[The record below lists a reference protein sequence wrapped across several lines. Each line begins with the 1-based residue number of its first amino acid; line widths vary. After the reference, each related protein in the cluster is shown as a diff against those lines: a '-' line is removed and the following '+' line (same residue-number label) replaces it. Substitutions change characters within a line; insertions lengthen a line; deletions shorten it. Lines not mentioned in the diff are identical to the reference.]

1 MFKKSFLSPLN
12 SLLFAFLLL
21 LSLFSIGIYLATPDN
36 IFGNDFFVFHSASR
50 VLFTEGLSPYSV
62 QVETANQFA
71 VYGRLAHPGENLLTF
86 SYPPYALLPFLPL
99 SFLPL
104 KWAQSIWVS
113 LLFTSLLILPI
124 LTYPRIPRWA
134 FSTAFLLYPI
144 TFSLILGNFAI
155 LLGTII
161 ILILGY
167 LLNTQLHSRNKDLVF
182 GALLAFSTI
191 KPQFSALFVLF
202 ILIFAIRDKRYKLL
216 QSFIISFLL
225 FLAFSFILLP
235 SWPVEWYHQ
244 LIRYSE
250 SNQAIPHITIFFQ
263 LFTNPTTANI
273 LAIIISTILFLTLAW
288 MTKKWW
294 KNQLTPIKLLA
305 FIGFLTYTIHPR
317 TVSYEQIVFLVPLL
331 VWIFSNP
338 PSPSTITKLTFY
350 FSAIIVSWL
359 GFFASKADLQT
370 FFPLEWIFLFY
381 IFWMIYIFLTK
392 NLSPHPNAV
401 HSQIHDS
408 TDP

>member
-1 MFKKSFLSPLN
+1 MTKLKLFIFFL
-12 SLLFAFLLL
+12 FFT
-21 LSLFSIGIYLATPDN
+21 SLFSLGVSAITPN
-36 IFGNDFFVFHSASR
+36 ITFGNDFFVFHSASCA
-50 VLFTEGLSPYSV
+50 LFTEGLSPYST

-202 ILIFAIRDKRYKLL
+202 ILIFAIRDKRYKR
-216 QSFIISFLL
+216 I
-225 FLAFSFILLP
+225 
-235 SWPVEWYHQ
+235 
-244 LIRYSE
+244 
-250 SNQAIPHITIFFQ
+250 
-263 LFTNPTTANI
+263 
-273 LAIIISTILFLTLAW
+273 
-288 MTKKWW
+288 
-294 KNQLTPIKLLA
+294 
-305 FIGFLTYTIHPR
+305 
-317 TVSYEQIVFLVPLL
+317 
-331 VWIFSNP
+331 WIN
-338 PSPSTITKLTFY
+338 
-350 FSAIIVSWL
+350 
-359 GFFASKADLQT
+359 
-370 FFPLEWIFLFY
+370 LEC
-381 IFWMIYIFLTK
+381 K
-392 NLSPHPNAV
+392 
-401 HSQIHDS
+401 
-408 TDP
+408 

>member
-1 MFKKSFLSPLN
+1 MAKNISFKFSISIT
-12 SLLFAFLLL
+12 FLLL
-21 LSLFSIGIYLATPDN
+21 IVILSIAIFLSTPN
-36 IFGNDFFVFHSASR
+36 ITFGNDFYVFHSATQA
-50 VLFTEGLSPYSV
+50 LFQNNLSPYSE

-71 VYGRLAHPGENLLTF
+71 IYGRLAEPGENLMTF

-99 SFLPL
+99 AFLPL

-124 LTYPRIPRWA
+124 FTYPRIPRWA
-134 FSTAFLLYPI
+134 FSTAFLFYPI

-167 LLNTQLHSRNKDLVF
+167 LLNPQLHSPKSDLIL
-182 GALLAFSTI
+182 GTLLAFSTI
-191 KPQFSALFVLF
+191 KPQFSALFILF
-202 ILIFAIRDKRYKLL
+202 ILLFAIRKKQYKLL
-216 QSFIISFLL
+216 QSFLISFLA

-263 LFTNPTTANI
+263 LFTSPTTANI
-273 LAIIISTILFLTLAW
+273 LAILITTILFLTLAW
-288 MTKKWW
+288 MVKKWW
-294 KNQLTPIKLLA
+294 QNQFSPIKLLA

-317 TVSYEQIVFLVPLL
+317 TVSYEQMVFLVPFLI
-331 VWIFSNP
+331 WIFSNP
-338 PSPSTITKLTFY
+338 PSPSTLTKLIFY
-350 FSAIIVSWL
+350 FSAILISWA
-359 GFFASKADLQT
+359 GFFAAKAVLQSL
-370 FFPLEWIFLFY
+370 FPLEWIFIFY
-381 IFWMIYIFLTK
+381 IFWMIYIFLSK
-392 NLSPHPNAV
+392 PSPLPNAV
-401 HSQIHDS
+401 HPQNHDS
-408 TDP
+408 TGS